1 MFLRVNLAVD
11 YKSNNW
17 KEVFYELFAE
27 TLKMPEEEVVENY
40 RNFKKSL
47 EEQGISP
54 DESITFD
61 VLLPVKTNPIF
72 EGVRTPQE
80 LMEHP
85 TYKKLLK
92 VVKKYDDKG
101 ELNII
106 KNPEELLGTLQDK
119 IFEQDDISDEDK
131 EDLSSFLGKLSER
144 FNKETKEDVG
154 IEPKAPLYPKTLEE
168 VQEEQSK
175 KEHKEKEKTPKQ
187 LGQVRAMSHVTHY
200 LKWDI
205 TDDLSLR
212 YFYAF
217 EDRPELA
224 GKYIIKSHSK
234 RGFDVLNNQAIIAS
248 FKDLAKNTPTKE
260 IIGREIKGEY
270 HKTIMTLDLNGGVID
285 IENMIE
291 ERK

>member
-1 MFLRVNLAVD
+1 MFLRVNLTVD

-17 KEVFYELFAE
+17 KGVFYELFVE

-61 VLLPVKTNPIF
+61 VLLPVKTNTIF
-72 EGVRTPQE
+72 EGAQTPQE

-85 TYKKLLK
+85 TYKKLLE
-92 VVKKYDDKG
+92 VVKKYDTKG

-106 KNPEELLGTLQDK
+106 KNHEELLGTLHDK
-119 IFEQDDISDEDK
+119 NFEQDDIYDDK
-131 EDLSSFLGKLSER
+131 KDLSSFLGKLSES
-144 FNKETKEDVG
+144 FNNETKEDAG

-175 KEHKEKEKTPKQ
+175 KEHKEKTPKQ
-187 LGQVRAMSHVTHY
+187 LGQVRAMSHTTHY
-200 LKWDI
+200 LKWNI

-212 YFYAF
+212 YFYSF

-234 RGFDVLNNQAIIAS
+234 RGFDVLNNQSIIAS

-260 IIGREIKGEY
+260 IVGREIKGEY
-270 HKTIMTLDLNGGVID
+270 HKTIMTLDLNGGIIN
-285 IENMIE
+285 IENVIE